1 MSLSKPSRR
10 TLREEDM
17 ESEMILTVIKRI
29 ALGVE
34 VLGVAIIALGTVFG
48 AIRGI
53 IDFFNK
59 ASGAYQKCKLRI
71 GRALLLGLEFLVA
84 ADIITTVLVN
94 STIREVI
101 SLGLLVLVR
110 TVLSWSILLETES
123 RWPWQATAKKEG

>member
-1 MSLSKPSRR
+1 
-10 TLREEDM
+10 M

-34 VLGVAIIALGTVFG
+34 VLGVAIIALGTAFG

-53 IDFFNK
+53 TDFLK
-59 ASGAYQKCKLRI
+59 KTGDAYQKCKLLI

-84 ADIITTVLVN
+84 ADIITTVLVKA
-94 STIREVI
+94 TIREVA

-110 TVLSWSILLETES
+110 TVLSWSILLETEG
-123 RWPWQATAKKEG
+123 RWPWQTAAKKEG

>member
-1 MSLSKPSRR
+1 
-10 TLREEDM
+10 M
-17 ESEMILTVIKRI
+17 ESEMILTVIERI

-34 VLGVAIIALGTVFG
+34 VLGVAIIALGTAFG

-53 IDFFNK
+53 TNYFKK
-59 ASGAYQKCKLRI
+59 AGGAYQKCKLRI

-84 ADIITTVLVN
+84 ADIITTVLVK
-94 STIREVI
+94 STIRDVI

-110 TVLSWSILLETES
+110 TILSWSILLETEG